1 MRYQMEKLSAAY
13 VDYAVDTL
21 SMSAAAGR
29 LWAINYV
36 WAIPAIRASFGK
48 LELELFA
55 ATCS

>member
-1 MRYQMEKLSAAY
+1 MRAQMELLIAAY

-21 SMSAAAGR
+21 SMSAADGR
-29 LWAINYV
+29 LWAVNYV
-36 WAIPAIRASFGK
+36 WAIPAFRQTFGK